1 MCARSPSHSCQA
13 LNCSQTR
20 SFIQVFDKKSFLES
34 LDECYGDP
42 LNTNTTLLCQ
52 LYLVL
57 AIGLV
62 IARPPHGSTEETV
75 IHKLRLERAN
85 RAELF
90 YRSARMLADPVS
102 GFEDG
107 DFWSIQA
114 LVLISFYMLAVSKRN
129 AAYAYHG
136 KLPCECHT

>member
-1 MCARSPSHSCQA
+1 M
-13 LNCSQTR
+13 
-20 SFIQVFDKKSFLES
+20 FDKKSFLES
-34 LDECYGDP
+34 FDECYSDP
-42 LNTNTTLLCQ
+42 LNTNSTMLCQ
-52 LYLVL
+52 LYIVF

-62 IARPPHGSTEETV
+62 IARPQPGSAEEAV

-114 LVLISFYMLAVSKRN
+114 LVLTSFYMLAVSKRN

-136 KLPCECHT
+136 KPLRDGRISINRTEFN

>member
-1 MCARSPSHSCQA
+1 M
-13 LNCSQTR
+13 
-20 SFIQVFDKKSFLES
+20 FDKKSFLES
-34 LDECYGDP
+34 LDECYSDP
-42 LNTNTTLLCQ
+42 LNTNSTMLCL

-57 AIGLV
+57 AIGLE
-62 IARPPHGSTEETV
+62 IARPQPGSAEEAV

-90 YRSARMLADPVS
+90 YRSARTLADPVS

-114 LVLISFYMLAVSKRN
+114 LVLTSFYMLAVSKRN

-136 KLPCECHT
+136 KLPRDVVS